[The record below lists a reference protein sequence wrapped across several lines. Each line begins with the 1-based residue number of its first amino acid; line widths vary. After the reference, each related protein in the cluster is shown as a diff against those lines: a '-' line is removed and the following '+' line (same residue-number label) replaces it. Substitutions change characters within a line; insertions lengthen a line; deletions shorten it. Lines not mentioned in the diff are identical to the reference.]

1 MKNEKRVRLDFII
14 QCSQIVKILC
24 WGKMNRKKNESMQRD
39 TGANAEF
46 QVVKLEKWSNKT
58 SNPNLDSNAEC
69 KIQIYL

>member
-1 MKNEKRVRLDFII
+1 MFPNSKKYYVGEKWIEKNE
-14 QCSQIVKILC
+14 
-24 WGKMNRKKNESMQRD
+24 GMQRD

-58 SNPNLDSNAEC
+58 SNPNLDSHTEC